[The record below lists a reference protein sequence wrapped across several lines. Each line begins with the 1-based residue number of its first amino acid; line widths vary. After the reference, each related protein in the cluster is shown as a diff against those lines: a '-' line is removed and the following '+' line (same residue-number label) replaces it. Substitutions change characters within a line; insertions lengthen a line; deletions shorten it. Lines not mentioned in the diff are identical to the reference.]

1 VASVII
7 FTADVEAKK
16 QALGLS
22 DTDHPTEELKCS
34 DEWIN

>member
-16 QALGLS
+16 QALGLC

>member
-1 VASVII
+1 MYVASIII

-22 DTDHPTEELKCS
+22 DTDHATEEL
-34 DEWIN
+34 